1 MCMAQDFTVLIGPG
15 LSEWVMLATLGA
27 FYAVQ
32 AVQRLPRIRA
42 AAAL

>member
-1 MCMAQDFTVLIGPG
+1 MCMAQDFTGLIGPG
-15 LSEWVMLATLGA
+15 LSEWIMLATFGA

-32 AVQRLPRIRA
+32 AVQRLPRLGA